1 MKYILII
8 LLFIASCT
16 GGIFDQE
23 HINITEFD
31 VHKGSIKEIIIEI
44 NSYEHGDEW
53 IELSL
58 YRDGILQSK
67 DRQFNTAEYSE
78 AQKLTYRLIAD
89 GKSGK
94 YRVVSDRPF
103 VGVILNIKKK

>member
-8 LLFIASCT
+8 FLFISSCT
-16 GGIFDQE
+16 DTSTEDQ
-23 HINITEFD
+23 ISSFD
-31 VHKGSIKEIIIEI
+31 VHKGAIKEIIIEL

-67 DRQFNTAEYSE
+67 DRQFNTAEFSE
-78 AQKLTYRLIAD
+78 AQKLTYRLITD
-89 GKSGK
+89 VKSGQ
-94 YRVVSDRPF
+94 YRVVTDNPF
-103 VGVILNIKKK
+103 MGVILNIKKVL